1 MLERERVLLALDRR
15 TADRTPV
22 DFWAV
27 PEMQRKLLD
36 HFGVGT
42 LNGLLDCLAV
52 DIREVWPRYV
62 GPKRL
67 LPDGTFYS
75 VLGAHL
81 KRVENAYGAYH
92 EYASYPLADCETP
105 EAVRGYARWPD
116 AAWYDWDGFSDQIG
130 DLHERYYVKIQL
142 GGLFE
147 NAWALR
153 GMERFMIDIAE
164 GSEIPHAILRR
175 ITDHFIEFFTQAMQ
189 AAGNKIDLVYTYDDV
204 ASQQGLLMSPAM
216 WEEYVAPY
224 HRELNRV
231 IHGYGKKIMYHSCGA
246 VYPLIDR
253 IARLPVEI
261 LNPLQPKA
269 AGMDLGRI
277 KAEFGDR
284 LCFHGAVDIQ
294 DVLPHGT
301 QSDVR
306 EAVRS
311 AIQTLGAGGGFILSS
326 SHYTQA
332 DTPVENVLAMY
343 DPALRKNGG
352 NV

>member
-1 MLERERVLLALDRR
+1 MLERERVLLAIGRKS
-15 TADRTPV
+15 ADRTPA

-27 PEMQRKLLD
+27 PEMQRKLFG
-36 HFGVGT
+36 HFGVNALSDL
-42 LNGLLDCLAV
+42 LNCLSV
-52 DIREVWPRYV
+52 DIREVRPQYI
-62 GPKRL
+62 GPKAEV

-75 VLGAHL
+75 TLGAHL
-81 KRVENAYGAYH
+81 KRVENAFSSYY
-92 EYASYPLADCETP
+92 EYASYPLAGCETP
-105 EAVRGYARWPD
+105 DEVLAYPRWPD
-116 AAWYDWDGFSDQIG
+116 AARYDWANFSDQIG
-130 DLHERYYVKIQL
+130 ALHDRYYVKIQL

-164 GSEIPHAILRR
+164 GSEIPHAIMRR
-175 ITDHFIEFFTQAMQ
+175 ITDYFIEFFTRAMR
-189 AAGNKIDLVYTYDDV
+189 AACDKIDLAYTYDDI
-204 ASQQGLLMSPAM
+204 ASQRGLLMSPAM

-231 IHGYGKKIMYHSCGA
+231 IHGYGKKIMYHSCGS

-253 IARLPVEI
+253 IARLPVEV

-269 AGMDLGRI
+269 VGMDLQKI

-284 LCFHGAVDIQ
+284 LCFHGAIDIQ

-301 QSDVR
+301 QRDVQD
-306 EAVRS
+306 AVRN
-311 AIQTLGAGGGFILSS
+311 AISILGAGGGYILSS
-326 SHYTQA
+326 SHYIQA

-343 DPALRKNGG
+343 DLGLR
-352 NV
+352 